1 MTAALS
7 GFAGAVLGALMA
19 LVGAMFADRRQAKAE
34 ARRWRRDQLEA
45 AYAQAIR
52 YLLRA
57 ANRRS
62 EFVGGSGGAVLRLEH
77 QREWFGDLVEA
88 QVWMR
93 TVTRYC
99 GSAQTATIQRAA
111 DSRPGQDARRT
122 A

>member
-34 ARRWRRDQLEA
+34 TRRWRRDQLEA
-45 AYAQAIR
+45 AYAQTIR

-77 QREWFGDLVEA
+77 QRGMV
-88 QVWMR
+88 
-93 TVTRYC
+93 
-99 GSAQTATIQRAA
+99 
-111 DSRPGQDARRT
+111 
-122 A
+122 